1 MALKEK
7 GIAAE
12 FLSSTQTS
20 NVRNKVSF
28 GVCSCPLLVLMKVCT
43 LVMGSCAVLGLG
55 IVICQVLALRCL

>member
-20 NVRNKVSF
+20 SVRNKVSF
-28 GVCSCPLLVLMKVCT
+28 GVCSCPLLVFRT
-43 LVMGSCAVLGLG
+43 
-55 IVICQVLALRCL
+55 VILRCF